1 MSTEN
6 KQQVAVQQK
15 NITEQVLAKIET
27 FKQAGELRLP
37 ADYSPE
43 NALKAAYLTL
53 QDVKNK
59 DGRPALDVCKPST
72 VANALLKMVVWG
84 LSPLKKQCDF
94 IVRGDT
100 LCCDPEYTGNI
111 ALAMRYGGLKHHKGN
126 AIFAG
131 DDFKFEVGI
140 DGRRKLIHHKQSL
153 ESIGGDVIGAYV
165 TYELED
171 GTQDM
176 EIMNISQIRNSWLQ
190 GAAKGGSIA
199 HKNFTDQMAIK
210 TVYNRMTKLLIR
222 ASNDAPLMGDNGSDD
237 NEQKPDVMSES
248 RQEIIAKAN
257 AEEIAFED
265 VPTET
270 PQAAAESEPTP
281 QQEAP
286 AQATNSQT
294 EIPY

>member
-131 DDFKFEVGI
+131 DDFKFEVGV
-140 DGRRKLIHHKQSL
+140 DGRRKLIHHKQDL
-153 ESIGGDVIGAYV
+153 ASIGGDVIGAYV

-176 EIMNISQIRNSWLQ
+176 EIMNINQIRNSWLQ
-190 GAAKGGSIA
+190 GATKGGSVA

-222 ASNDAPLMGDNGSDD
+222 ASNDAPLMGDSGSDD
-237 NEQKPDVMSES
+237 NEQKPDVMSEAK
-248 RQEIIAKAN
+248 QEVINKAN
-257 AEEIAFED
+257 AEEISFED
-265 VPTET
+265 IPEAS
-270 PQAAAESEPTP
+270 QAAAEPEPAP

-286 AQATNSQT
+286 AQSTNSQT

>member
-59 DGRPALDVCKPST
+59 DGRPALEVCKSST

-111 ALAMRYGGLKHHKGN
+111 ALAVRYGGLKHHKGN
-126 AIFAG
+126 AIFNG

-190 GAAKGGSIA
+190 GAAKGTSIA

-237 NEQKPDVMSES
+237 NEQKPDVMSEAK
-248 RQEIIAKAN
+248 QEVINKAN

-265 VPTET
+265 IPEA

-286 AQATNSQT
+286 AQSTNSQT

>member
-1 MSTEN
+1 MEN
-6 KQQVAVQQK
+6 NKLQTQQLPK
-15 NITEQVLAKIET
+15 SISDSVLQRVTQFRE
-27 FKQAGELRLP
+27 AGELRLP
-37 ADYSPE
+37 PDYSPE
-43 NALKAAYLTL
+43 NALKAAHLVLLET
-53 QDVKNK
+53 KNK
-59 DGRPALDVCKPST
+59 DGKPALEVCSKESI
-72 VANALLKMVVWG
+72 ANALLKMIVLG
-84 LSPLKKQCDF
+84 LSVMKKQCDF
-94 IVRGDT
+94 IVRGT
-100 LCCDPEYTGNI
+100 QLCCDPEYTGNI
-111 ALAMRYGGLKHHKGN
+111 ALAMRYGGLKYHKGN

-131 DDFKFEVGI
+131 DDFKFEVGV

-190 GAAKGGSIA
+190 GAAKGGSMA

-237 NEQKPDVMSES
+237 NEQKPDVMSEAK
-248 RQEIIAKAN
+248 QEVLNKAN

-270 PQAAAESEPTP
+270 PQAAADPEPAP

-286 AQATNSQT
+286 AQSANSQT

>member
-6 KQQVAVQQK
+6 KQVAVQQK

-37 ADYSPE
+37 SDYSPE

-53 QDVKNK
+53 QEVKDRNGK
-59 DGRPALDVCKPST
+59 AALEVCKPST

-94 IVRGDT
+94 IVRGDM

-111 ALAMRYGGLKHHKGN
+111 ALAMRYGGLKHHKAN
-126 AIFAG
+126 AIFQG
-131 DDFKFEVGI
+131 DDFKFEVGE
-140 DGRRKLIHHKQSL
+140 DGRRRLIHHKQEL
-153 ESIGGDVIGAYV
+153 ESIGGEVVGAYV

-171 GTQDM
+171 GTKDM
-176 EIMNISQIRNSWLQ
+176 EIMNITQIRNSWLQ
-190 GAAKGGSIA
+190 GAAKGASMA
-199 HKNFTDQMAIK
+199 HKNFSDQMAIK

-222 ASNDAPLMGDNGSDD
+222 ASNDAPLMGDTDD
-237 NEQKPDVMSES
+237 NEPKATIVSDA
-248 RQEIIAKAN
+248 RQEAIENAN
-257 AEEIAFED
+257 AEEISFED

-270 PQAAAESEPTP
+270 TQEVAGSMT
-281 QQEAP
+281 QEAKP
-286 AQATNSQT
+286 VQENAQA

>member
-6 KQQVAVQQK
+6 KNQVAVQQK

-84 LSPLKKQCDF
+84 LSPMKRQVDF

-126 AIFAG
+126 AIFQG
-131 DDFKFEVGI
+131 DDFKFEVGV
-140 DGRRKLIHHKQSL
+140 DGRRKLIHHKQDL
-153 ESIGGDVIGAYV
+153 ASIGGDVIGAYV

-176 EIMNISQIRNSWLQ
+176 EIMNINQIRNSWLQ
-190 GAAKGGSIA
+190 GAAKGGSMA

-222 ASNDAPLMGDNGSDD
+222 ASNDAPLMGDNGSDE
-237 NEQKPDVMSES
+237 NESKPDVMSEAK
-248 RQEIIAKAN
+248 QEAIAKAN
-257 AEEIAFED
+257 AEEISFED
-265 VPTET
+265 VPET
-270 PQAAAESEPTP
+270 PQAAAESEAVP
-281 QQEAP
+281 QQEADK
-286 AQATNSQT
+286 ASNSQT

>member
-59 DGRPALDVCKPST
+59 DGRLALEVCKPST

-190 GAAKGGSIA
+190 GAAKGTSIA
-199 HKNFTDQMAIK
+199 HKNFSDQMAIK
-210 TVYNRMTKLLIR
+210 TVYNRMCKLLIR
-222 ASNDAPLMGDNGSDD
+222 ASNDAPLMGDSGSDD
-237 NEQKPDVMSES
+237 NEQKPDVMSEAK
-248 RQEIIAKAN
+248 QEVIAKAN

-265 VPTET
+265 VPEA
-270 PQAAAESEPTP
+270 PQASAESEPTP
-281 QQEAP
+281 QQEADK
-286 AQATNSQT
+286 ATNSQT

>member
-15 NITEQVLAKIET
+15 NITEHVLSKIET

-43 NALKAAYLTL
+43 NALKAAYLVLLET
-53 QDVKNK
+53 KTK
-59 DGRPALDVCKPST
+59 DGKPVLDACTKDSI
-72 VANALLKMVVWG
+72 ANSLLKMVVWG

-94 IVRGDT
+94 IAYGDK
-100 LCCDPEYTGNI
+100 LSCDPEYTGNI
-111 ALAMRYGGLKHHKGN
+111 ALAKRYGGLKYYKAN
-126 AIFAG
+126 AIFKG
-131 DDFKFEVGI
+131 DDFKFEVGV

-153 ESIGGDVIGAYV
+153 ESIGGDVMGAYV

-171 GTQDM
+171 GTKDM
-176 EIMNISQIRNSWLQ
+176 EIMNIVQIRNAWMQ
-190 GAAKGGSIA
+190 GYSYRTGKSEV

-222 ASNDAPLMGDNGSDD
+222 ASNDAPLMGDSGSDD
-237 NEQKPDVMSES
+237 NELKPDIMSEAK
-248 RQEIIAKAN
+248 QEVIAKAN

-265 VPTET
+265 VPES
-270 PQAAAESEPTP
+270 PQAPAEPEPAH
-281 QQEAP
+281 QEAP
-286 AQATNSQT
+286 QSTNAQA

>member
-6 KQQVAVQQK
+6 KNQVAVQQK

-59 DGRPALDVCKPST
+59 DGRPALEVCKSST

-131 DDFKFEVGI
+131 DDFKFEVGV
-140 DGRRKLIHHKQSL
+140 DGRRKLIHHKQDL
-153 ESIGGDVIGAYV
+153 ASIGGDVIGAYV

-176 EIMNISQIRNSWLQ
+176 EIMNINQIRNSWLQ
-190 GAAKGGSIA
+190 GAAKGGSMA

-237 NEQKPDVMSES
+237 NEQKPDVMSEAK
-248 RQEIIAKAN
+248 QEVINKAN

-265 VPTET
+265 IPEA
-270 PQAAAESEPTP
+270 PQAAAEPEPTP

-286 AQATNSQT
+286 QSTNSQT